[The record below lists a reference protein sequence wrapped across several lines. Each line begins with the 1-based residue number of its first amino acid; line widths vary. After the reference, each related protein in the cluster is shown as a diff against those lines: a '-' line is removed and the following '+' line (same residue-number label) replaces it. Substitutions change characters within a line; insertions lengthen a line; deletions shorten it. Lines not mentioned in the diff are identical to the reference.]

1 MAYFVGKD
9 GDYTGNTAELIGL
22 SGCEACREAHGGT
35 FIGVEDFRRVLGNGS
50 DDGGVPMVVGGEN
63 TGLIGFGNVN
73 DESFMTIGLD
83 GNGHRSEAERDNN
96 EKEWKNGN

>member
-1 MAYFVGKD
+1 M
-9 GDYTGNTAELIGL
+9 L
-22 SGCEACREAHGGT
+22 R
-35 FIGVEDFRRVLGNGS
+35 NGS

-73 DESFMTIGLD
+73 DESFMTVGLD

-96 EKEWKNGN
+96 EKE